1 MNYASSYREICSNRF
16 EHEHELNVNCRS
28 MMSKFCIPQ
37 YFNAITVAHCA
48 VLNYRP
54 GPATRGKQGSSR
66 QSGAGAGAVQ
76 LYAVIQLHSYTVIQ
90 GDTRG

>member
-1 MNYASSYREICSNRF
+1 
-16 EHEHELNVNCRS
+16 

-37 YFNAITVAHCA
+37 YCNVLIILTVAHCA
-48 VLNYRP
+48 LCYYRP

-76 LYAVIQLHSYTVIQ
+76 LYSYTVTQ
-90 GDTRG
+90 LYSYTR